1 MPTTMK
7 LIGKTALGSAAAS
20 IEFTSIPGTYT
31 DLLWVLSLRSDG
43 AVRQAVPMLTINGST
58 SNFSSRNLRGSGSA
72 AASFSYAARAICQA
86 NGDSSTSNTFT
97 ALEMYFPNYAGSTN
111 KSWTATAA
119 QEDNQTEAYIDLQAG
134 LWSNTSAI
142 TSLSVSVL
150 AGGGSN
156 WKTGSS
162 AYLYGITKA

>member
-7 LIGKTALGSAAAS
+7 LIAKVSLGSAAAT
-20 IEFTSIPGTYT
+20 IEFTDIPGTFT

-72 AASFSYAARAICQA
+72 AASFSYTARAICQA

-97 ALEMYFPNYAGSTN
+97 SLEMYFPNYAGSSY
-111 KSWTATAA
+111 KSFSATAA

-134 LWSNTSAI
+134 LWSNTAAI

-150 AGGGSN
+150 TGGGSN
-156 WKTGSS
+156 WKAGSS